1 MLRLFLLI
9 LSLTVPLHAANI
21 IDIRPGTHSTPLQDT
36 INSLPKSGT
45 YTVIRLAPGTY
56 REKIHVPRET
66 PPFKLLG
73 SAEGK
78 SRIVW
83 SDNAE
88 TPDKQGHPIG
98 TFRSSSVT
106 IESDDFTAENITFE
120 NDHGPGVQAV
130 ALSIGGDRGV
140 FRNCAF
146 LGWQDTLLV
155 RKKRQYF
162 DQCRIVGSVDFI
174 FGDATAFFDHC
185 TIEVLDKGFITAAST
200 AKESRFGFVFS
211 HCKISAPGGK
221 PFFLGRPWGPHSSV
235 HFLNCEMPGEV
246 RPEGWDNWRDPE
258 KERTARYYEWRSSGP
273 GSKSEE
279 RVKWSHQ
286 LDATTGKSLS
296 RASTIFS
303 GWDPKE
309 RENLEISSPSPP

>member
-1 MLRLFLLI
+1 MLRLLLLI
-9 LSLTVPLHAANI
+9 LPLSVSLQAANL
-21 IDIRPGTHSTPLQDT
+21 IDIRPGTNSTPLRDT
-36 INSLPKSGT
+36 INSLTKGGT

-78 SRIVW
+78 TRIVW

-88 TPDKQGHPIG
+88 TPDKQGRPIG

-130 ALSIGGDRGV
+130 ALSIGGDRAV
-140 FRNCAF
+140 FKNCEF
-146 LGWQDTLLV
+146 LGWQDTLLI

-162 DQCRIVGSVDFI
+162 DHCRIVGSVDFI

-185 TIEVLDKGFITAAST
+185 SIEVLEKGYITAAST
-200 AKESRFGFVFS
+200 AKESKFGFVFS
-211 HCKISAPGGK
+211 FCKISSPGGK
-221 PFFLGRPWGPHSSV
+221 PFFLGRPWQAHSSV
-235 HFLNCEMPGEV
+235 HFLNCEMPEAL

-258 KERTARYYEWRSSGP
+258 KEKTARYYEWRSSGP
-273 GSKSEE
+273 GAKPDE
-279 RVKWSHQ
+279 RVEWSHQ
-286 LDATTGKSLS
+286 LDDTSGSALS
-296 RASTIFS
+296 RASTVFS
-303 GWDPKE
+303 KWDPKK
-309 RENLEISSPSPP
+309 RGNLEITSPSPP